1 MVIYLIIVKLNIR
14 IVIQKSKLYVINV
27 KRRYIKFLEIIII
40 IKFAKIVL
48 IKKILLKTVLI
59 NFKINMII
67 VKLNILMVIQM

>member
-1 MVIYLIIVKLNIR
+1 VIYLIIVKLNIR